1 MSIEKREDVLQ
12 FGFFFLVQKAL
23 LFLRT
28 SSYLAG

>member
-12 FGFFFLVQKAL
+12 FVFFFVQKAL